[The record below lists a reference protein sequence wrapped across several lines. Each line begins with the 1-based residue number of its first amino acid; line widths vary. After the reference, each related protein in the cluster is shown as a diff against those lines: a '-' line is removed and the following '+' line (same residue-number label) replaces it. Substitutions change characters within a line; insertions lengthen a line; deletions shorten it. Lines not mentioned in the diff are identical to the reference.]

1 MQLAKIVTVVQTDG
15 SIRFELT
22 GLDPSL
28 VGKEV
33 IINIETKPDVY
44 VTGLDSKQE
53 WASKG

>member
-1 MQLAKIVTVVQTDG
+1 MQVARFLTVVQPDG
-15 SIRFELT
+15 SVRFELI

-44 VTGLDSKQE
+44 ATGLASKAE
-53 WASKG
+53 WAAKD